1 MPPLNCLRPS
11 TLNLYPAMPAP
22 PKPTLEK
29 ILQLLGFPAT
39 IEEHILDDGV
49 LLDVKTED
57 SGRLIGRQ
65 GQTLSDLQYIT
76 NRLLFQQD
84 PTVPK
89 VTVDVSGYRA
99 QAREALVKKA
109 KDAAE
114 KVRRWGD
121 IVELEPLSSF
131 DRRIVHHALKDDP
144 DIETHSVEV
153 EGTDRKAMLLRP
165 KQK

>member
-1 MPPLNCLRPS
+1 MS
-11 TLNLYPAMPAP
+11 TQ
-22 PKPTLEK
+22 PKATLEK
-29 ILQLLGFPAT
+29 LLALLGFPAT
-39 IEEHILDDGV
+39 VEEHPLDDSL
-49 LLDVKTED
+49 LLDVKTDD

-84 PTVPK
+84 STAPK
-89 VTVDVSGYRA
+89 VMVDVGGYRA

-109 KDAAE
+109 KEAAE

-121 IVELEPLSSF
+121 VVELEPMSAF
-131 DRRIVHHALKDDP
+131 DRRIVHHALRDDP

-153 EGTDRKAMLLRP
+153 GGSDRKAMLLRP
-165 KQK
+165 KH

>member
-1 MPPLNCLRPS
+1 M
-11 TLNLYPAMPAP
+11 TTMPAE
-22 PKPTLEK
+22 PKVTLEK
-29 ILQLLGFPAT
+29 VLHLLGFDIT
-39 IEEHILDDGV
+39 VEEHRMEDGV
-49 LLDVKTED
+49 LLDVKTDD

-84 PTVPK
+84 PSVPK
-89 VTVDVSGYRA
+89 VMVDVSGYRA

-121 IVELEPLSSF
+121 VVELEPLSSF

-144 DIETHSVEV
+144 DIE
-153 EGTDRKAMLLRP
+153 A
-165 KQK
+165 

>member
-1 MPPLNCLRPS
+1 MS
-11 TLNLYPAMPAP
+11 AQA
-22 PKPTLEK
+22 KVTLEK
-29 ILQLLGFPAT
+29 ILSLLGFSAT
-39 IEEHILDDGV
+39 VEEQPMDDGT

-84 PTVPK
+84 QNAPK
-89 VTVDVSGYRA
+89 VMVDVGGYRS

-109 KDAAE
+109 KDAAD

-121 IVELEPLSSF
+121 VVELEPMSSF
-131 DRRIVHHALKDDP
+131 DRRIIHQALKDDP
-144 DIETHSVEV
+144 DIETQSVEV
-153 EGTDRKAMLLRP
+153 DGTEKKAMLLRP
-165 KQK
+165 KH

>member
-1 MPPLNCLRPS
+1 
-11 TLNLYPAMPAP
+11 MPAL

-29 ILQLLGFPAT
+29 LVELLGFSAT
-39 IEEHILDDGV
+39 VEEHQLEDGL
-49 LLDVKTED
+49 LLDLKTDD

-84 PTVPK
+84 PQAPK
-89 VTVDVSGYRA
+89 VMVDVSGYRA

-121 IVELEPLSSF
+121 VVELEPMNAF
-131 DRRIVHHALKDDP
+131 DRRIIHHALKDDP

-153 EGTDRKAMLLRP
+153 EGTEKKAMLLRP
-165 KQK
+165 KH

>member
-1 MPPLNCLRPS
+1 
-11 TLNLYPAMPAP
+11 MPAQ

-29 ILQLLGFPAT
+29 LLELLGFPAT
-39 IEEHILDDGV
+39 VEEHNIDDGMM
-49 LLDVKTED
+49 LDVKTDD

-84 PTVPK
+84 QNAPK
-89 VTVDVSGYRA
+89 VMVDVSGYRA

-121 IVELEPLSSF
+121 VVELEPLSAF
-131 DRRIVHHALKDDP
+131 DRRIIHHALKDDP
-144 DIETHSVEV
+144 DIETQSVEV
-153 EGTDRKAMLLRP
+153 EGTDKKAMLLRP
-165 KQK
+165 KH

>member
-1 MPPLNCLRPS
+1 M
-11 TLNLYPAMPAP
+11 
-22 PKPTLEK
+22 E
-29 ILQLLGFPAT
+29 LLGFTAT
-39 IEEHILDDGV
+39 VEEHSMEEGI

-84 PTVPK
+84 PTAPK
-89 VTVDVSGYRA
+89 VLVDVGGYRA

-121 IVELEPLSSF
+121 VVELEPLSAF
-131 DRRIVHHALKDDP
+131 DRRIIHHALKDDP
-144 DIETHSVEV
+144 GVETHSVEV
-153 EGTDRKAMLLRP
+153 EGTTKKAILLRP
-165 KQK
+165 KH